1 MNDHYVTRDARP
13 GEHVVVHDGVLPR
26 HTHSNGE
33 EGEEGGGSYP
43 LCPGMDEGSYCDGTG
58 DCMNHPTWCECPDA
72 RQLCS
77 VNGYP
82 LSSAGPTPAPTP
94 LGSLGSSLTPTAS
107 PTASPTWNSVSTG
120 LLRDRSAI
128 HAPATASD
136 SPQMRVEAAG
146 GVMSY
151 YLPLLILVSGFSY
164 LGTTAAVRFSR
175 NLVRGFRAVEVD
187 ADSVTV
193 ISSVVS
199 PEALR
204 VDEAQV

>member
-1 MNDHYVTRDARP
+1 
-13 GEHVVVHDGVLPR
+13 
-26 HTHSNGE
+26 
-33 EGEEGGGSYP
+33 
-43 LCPGMDEGSYCDGTG
+43 
-58 DCMNHPTWCECPDA
+58 
-72 RQLCS
+72 
-77 VNGYP
+77 
-82 LSSAGPTPAPTP
+82 
-94 LGSLGSSLTPTAS
+94 
-107 PTASPTWNSVSTG
+107 
-120 LLRDRSAI
+120 
-128 HAPATASD
+128 
-136 SPQMRVEAAG
+136 
-146 GVMSY
+146 MSY